1 LTASIRGLISWS
13 TNLET
18 EPRMARPSN
27 TEERRQQIVE
37 GLLRVMAERGYER
50 ASIAEISKAAGLSA
64 GLVHYHFTEKQEI
77 LLTLVEQL
85 AGRVRERVKTRL
97 ERVKGGARAQ
107 VDAFL
112 DAYLATGEDA
122 DPSSVAAWVTIS
134 AEAVRQP
141 EVRAAYEKV
150 VRADLEHLEELVGAV
165 IGRRRA
171 RAVAAG
177 LFAAVQGYFVLS
189 AAAPGLTPP
198 GSAAGT
204 VKRMAAGLL
213 DAVESPEGT

>member
-1 LTASIRGLISWS
+1 
-13 TNLET
+13 
-18 EPRMARPSN
+18 MARPSN
-27 TEERRQQIVE
+27 TEERRQQIVS

-50 ASIAEISKAAGLSA
+50 ASIAEIAKAAGLSA

-85 AGRVRERVKTRL
+85 AGRVRERVKARL

-150 VRADLEHLEELVGAV
+150 VHADLAHLEDLVGAV
-165 IGRRRA
+165 VGRRRA

-198 GSAAGT
+198 GSAAGPVT
-204 VKRMAAGLL
+204 RMAAGLL
-213 DAVESPEGT
+213 DAAESPEGT

>member
-1 LTASIRGLISWS
+1 
-13 TNLET
+13 
-18 EPRMARPSN
+18 MARPSN

-50 ASIAEISKAAGLSA
+50 ASIAEIAKAAGLSP

-85 AGRVRERVKTRL
+85 AGRVRERVKARL
-97 ERVKGGARAQ
+97 GRVKGGARAQ

-122 DPSSVAAWVTIS
+122 EPSSVAAWVTIS

-150 VRADLEHLEELVGAV
+150 VRADLEHLEDLVGAV

-171 RAVAAG
+171 R
-177 LFAAVQGYFVLS
+177 
-189 AAAPGLTPP
+189 
-198 GSAAGT
+198 
-204 VKRMAAGLL
+204 
-213 DAVESPEGT
+213 

>member
-1 LTASIRGLISWS
+1 
-13 TNLET
+13 
-18 EPRMARPSN
+18 MARPSN
-27 TEERRQQIVE
+27 TGERRQQIVE

-50 ASIAEISKAAGLSA
+50 ASIAEIAKAAGLSP

-85 AGRVRERVKTRL
+85 ATRVRERVKAKL
-97 ERVKGGARAQ
+97 ERAKGGARAQ

-112 DAYLATGEDA
+112 DAFLATGDDA
-122 DPSSVAAWVTIS
+122 DPASVAAWVTIS
-134 AEAVRQP
+134 AEAVRQL

-165 IGRRRA
+165 VGRRRA

-189 AAAPGLTPP
+189 AAAPGLIPP
-198 GSAAGT
+198 GSAAST

-213 DAVESPEGT
+213 DAAEASEGA

>member
-1 LTASIRGLISWS
+1 
-13 TNLET
+13 
-18 EPRMARPSN
+18 MARPSN
-27 TEERRQQIVE
+27 TEERRQQIVQ

-50 ASIAEISKAAGLSA
+50 ASIAEIARAAGLSA
-64 GLVHYHFTEKQEI
+64 GLVHYHFTQKQEV
-77 LLTLVEQL
+77 LLALVEQL
-85 AGRVRERVKTRL
+85 AARSGERVRSRL
-97 ERVKGGARAQ
+97 ERTKGGARAQ

-112 DAYLATGEDA
+112 DAFLATGEDA
-122 DPSSVAAWVTIS
+122 DPDAVAAWVTIS

-150 VRADLEHLEELVGAV
+150 VRADLAGLEELVGAV

-177 LFAAVQGYFVLS
+177 LFAAVQGYFVLA
-189 AAAPGLTPP
+189 AAAPELIPA
-198 GSAAGT
+198 GSAAST

-213 DAVESPEGT
+213 DTEPASEGTS

>member
-1 LTASIRGLISWS
+1 
-13 TNLET
+13 
-18 EPRMARPSN
+18 MARPSN
-27 TEERRQQIVE
+27 TGERRQQIVE

-50 ASIAEISKAAGLSA
+50 ASISEIAKAAGLSS

-85 AGRVRERVKTRL
+85 ATRVRERVKAKL
-97 ERVKGGARAQ
+97 ERAKGGARAQ

-112 DAYLATGEDA
+112 DAFLATGDDA
-122 DPSSVAAWVTIS
+122 DPASVAAWVTIS
-134 AEAVRQP
+134 AEAVRQL

-165 IGRRRA
+165 VGRRRA

-189 AAAPGLTPP
+189 AAAPGLIPP
-198 GSAAGT
+198 GSAAST

-213 DAVESPEGT
+213 DAAEATEGA

>member
-1 LTASIRGLISWS
+1 
-13 TNLET
+13 
-18 EPRMARPSN
+18 MARPSN

-37 GLLRVMAERGYER
+37 GMLRVMAERGYER
-50 ASIAEISKAAGLSA
+50 ASISEIARAAGLSP

-85 AGRVRERVKTRL
+85 AGRVRERVKARV
-97 ERVKGGARAQ
+97 ERVRSGARAQ
-107 VDAFL
+107 VDAFI
-112 DAYLATGEDA
+112 DAYLATGDDA
-122 DPSSVAAWVTIS
+122 DPASVAAWVTIS

-150 VRADLEHLEELVGAV
+150 VRSDLEFLEELVATR
-165 IGRRRA
+165 IGRRRS

-177 LFAAVQGYFVLS
+177 LFATVQGYFVLA
-189 AAAPGLTPP
+189 AAAPGLIPP
-198 GSAAGT
+198 GSAAST

-213 DAVESPEGT
+213 DAADASEGS

>member
-1 LTASIRGLISWS
+1 
-13 TNLET
+13 
-18 EPRMARPSN
+18 MARLSN
-27 TEERRQQIVE
+27 TAERRQQIVE

-50 ASIAEISKAAGLSA
+50 ASIAEVAKAAGLSP

-85 AGRVRERVKTRL
+85 AARVRERVKARL
-97 ERVKGGARAQ
+97 ERTKGGARAR

-112 DAYLATGEDA
+112 DAFLATGDDA
-122 DPSSVAAWVTIS
+122 DPASVAAWVTIS
-134 AEAVRQP
+134 AEAVRQL

-165 IGRRRA
+165 VGRRRA
-171 RAVAAG
+171 RAMAAG
-177 LFAAVQGYFVLS
+177 LFAAVQGYFVLA
-189 AAAPGLTPP
+189 AAAPGLLPP
-198 GSAAGT
+198 GSAAST

-213 DAVESPEGT
+213 DTAASSEDA

>member
-1 LTASIRGLISWS
+1 
-13 TNLET
+13 
-18 EPRMARPSN
+18 MARPSN
-27 TEERRQQIVE
+27 TEERRQQIVQ

-50 ASIAEISKAAGLSA
+50 ASIAEIAKAAGLSP

-85 AGRVRERVKTRL
+85 AHRVRERVKARV
-97 ERVKGGARAQ
+97 ERSRGGPRAQ

-112 DAYLATGEDA
+112 DAFLATGDDA
-122 DPSSVAAWVTIS
+122 DPASVAAWVTIS

-150 VRADLEHLEELVGAV
+150 VRADLELLEELVSAV
-165 IGRRRA
+165 IGRRKA

-177 LFAAVQGYFVLS
+177 LFAAVQGYFVLA
-189 AAAPGLTPP
+189 AAAPDLIPP

-204 VKRMAAGLL
+204 VRRMAAGLL
-213 DAVESPEGT
+213 DAAEPSEGT

>member
-1 LTASIRGLISWS
+1 
-13 TNLET
+13 
-18 EPRMARPSN
+18 MARPSN

-50 ASIAEISKAAGLSA
+50 ASIGEIAKAAGLSS
-64 GLVHYHFTEKQEI
+64 GLVHYHFTDKQEI

-85 AGRVRERVKTRL
+85 AARARARVKVKL

-107 VDAFL
+107 VEAFL
-112 DAYLATGEDA
+112 EAFLATGEGA
-122 DPSSVAAWVTIS
+122 DPASVAAWVTIS

-150 VRADLEHLEELVGAV
+150 VRADLEHLEELVGVV

-171 RAVAAG
+171 KAVAAG
-177 LFAAVQGYFVLS
+177 LFAAVQGYFVLA
-189 AAAPGLTPP
+189 AAAPDVIPA
-198 GSAAGT
+198 GSAAST

-213 DAVESPEGT
+213 DMAQSSEGA

>member
-1 LTASIRGLISWS
+1 
-13 TNLET
+13 
-18 EPRMARPSN
+18 MARPSN
-27 TEERRQQIVE
+27 TEERRRQIVQ

-50 ASIAEISKAAGLSA
+50 ASIAEIAKAAGLSP

-85 AGRVRERVKTRL
+85 AARVRERVKARV

-107 VDAFL
+107 VEAFL
-112 DAYLATGEDA
+112 DAYLAMGDDA
-122 DPSSVAAWVTIS
+122 DPASVAAWVTIS

-150 VRADLEHLEELVGAV
+150 VHADLAHLEELIAA
-165 IGRRRA
+165 ILGRRRS

-177 LFAAVQGYFVLS
+177 LFAAVQGYFVLA
-189 AAAPGLTPP
+189 AAAPGLVPP
-198 GSAAGT
+198 GSAAST

-213 DAVESPEGT
+213 DVTDSSEGT

>member
-1 LTASIRGLISWS
+1 M
-13 TNLET
+13 

-50 ASIAEISKAAGLSA
+50 ASISEIARAAGLSQ

-85 AGRVRERVKTRL
+85 AGHVRARVKARVERVR
-97 ERVKGGARAQ
+97 GGARAQ

-112 DAYLATGEDA
+112 DAFLATGDDA
-122 DPSSVAAWVTIS
+122 DPASVAAWVTIS

-150 VRADLEHLEELVGAV
+150 VRADLEHLEELVAAV
-165 IGRRRA
+165 IGRRRS

-177 LFAAVQGYFVLS
+177 LFAAVQGYFVLA
-189 AAAPGLTPP
+189 AAAPGLIPP
-198 GSAAGT
+198 GSAAST

-213 DAVESPEGT
+213 DAAEPSEGT